1 MISIN
6 VNNKKRKRDQDDDD
20 VILEERP
27 WKILKIDPA
36 QCLLSLEE
44 YGNRHGESIFHL
56 EVYIFKR
63 RWYRSV
69 VTHTGIALYHHNTE
83 QWWIHDVDLSGA
95 RTKLTTKEELTAKE
109 RYITKACDIIAS

>member
-27 WKILKIDPA
+27 RKILKLDPA

-44 YGNRHGESIFHL
+44 YGNRHG
-56 EVYIFKR
+56 
-63 RWYRSV
+63 
-69 VTHTGIALYHHNTE
+69 G
-83 QWWIHDVDLSGA
+83 
-95 RTKLTTKEELTAKE
+95 KL
-109 RYITKACDIIAS
+109 C